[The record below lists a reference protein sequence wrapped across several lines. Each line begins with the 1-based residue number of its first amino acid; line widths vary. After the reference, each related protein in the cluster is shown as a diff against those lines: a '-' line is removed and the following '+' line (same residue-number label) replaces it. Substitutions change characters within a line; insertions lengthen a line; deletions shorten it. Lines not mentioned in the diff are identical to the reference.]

1 MKKNVLPFLA
11 IACLLAAL
19 SCSSD
24 SGPSDPAADSDQVDD
39 YMAGLPAWD
48 SVSPVLAPIGQPEE
62 EETGPTEI
70 EYDLGGSGEIMICN
84 TTPCSITATPEDLVT
99 FNPNVEI
106 LWVGSL
112 IQGDSYLGGL
122 GSMQSIEID
131 QRAPLT
137 ISIDLTFSDNM
148 RVVQHPQKSSVGQ
161 AIGELITAAENAGH
175 QAGSVCVFDK
185 KECYSLDQSML
196 NLGFS
201 AKYGLGAVA
210 GQLSYSQSVEEHT
223 ITAYFKQRMFTVSMD
238 LPSRP
243 SDLFSSDFTQELLD
257 EQVALGNIGPGNL
270 PVYVS
275 SIAYGRIF
283 LMTMTSTHSAT
294 QMMAAL
300 QAKYAS
306 VSGEIEVGL
315 QNVINSSVIHIAA
328 LGGTN
333 EAAAAAIT
341 GSLNDYFTAAAPL
354 TSMVPLS
361 YTLRSVRDN
370 TIAYVSETTDY
381 DMVQCSENNVALY
394 TSYDNWH
401 DAVLAIDAD
410 IVPQSTSGTAMYNA
424 HVVNTLYGDYA
435 ASNVNIGSVLAFHPD
450 YTGIPVGFTLRCLQ
464 TNAQFTYND
473 DDMQS
478 FYRPCLSVGN
488 VDAYENDDFSVAD
501 IAGEGAVSVYAAGI
515 YVGDNG
521 AENGEWLKV
530 YGPDHVLMATFT
542 KEQTPSWP
550 NGAIYVWMGVV
561 SGVPI
566 TEISFDEGSGG
577 DDLCIA
583 NPAFGVLGVAP

>member
-1 MKKNVLPFLA
+1 MKQRVQPFLA
-11 IACLLAAL
+11 MACLLAAL

-24 SGPSDPAADSDQVDD
+24 SKPSGPSSDAGQIDD
-39 YMAGLPAWD
+39 YMASLPTWD
-48 SVSPVLAPIGQPEE
+48 TVSPLLTPVGQPET
-62 EETGPTEI
+62 EETGPAEI
-70 EYDLGGSGEIMICN
+70 DYDLNGQGNIVICK

-148 RVVQHPQKSSVGQ
+148 RVVEHPEKSSVGQ
-161 AIGELITAAENAGH
+161 AIGELITGATNAGH
-175 QAGSVCVFDK
+175 VAGSVCVFDK

-210 GQLSYSQSVEEHT
+210 GQLSYSQSMEEHT

-243 SDLFSSDFTQELLD
+243 SDLFSDTFTQELLD
-257 EQVALGNIGPGNL
+257 EQVAMGNIGPGNL

-283 LMTMTSTHSAT
+283 LMTMTSTHSASA
-294 QMMAAL
+294 MMAAL

-306 VSGEIEVGL
+306 VSGEIEGSL
-315 QNVINSSVIHIAA
+315 QNVIDTSVIHIAA
-328 LGGTN
+328 LGGSN
-333 EAAAAAIT
+333 EAASAAIT

-370 TIAYVSETTDY
+370 TIAYVSETSDY
-381 DMVQCSENNVALY
+381 DMVQCNENVVALY
-394 TSYDNWH
+394 TSFDDWH

-410 IVPQSTSGTAMYNA
+410 IIHQSTSGTTMYYA
-424 HVVNTLYGDYA
+424 HVVNTLYGDYSA
-435 ASNVNIGSVLAFHPD
+435 ANVLIGSVLSFNHAH
-450 YTGIPVGFTLRCLQ
+450 TGTPLDFQLRCLQ
-464 TNAQFTYND
+464 PNSQFTYND
-473 DDMQS
+473 DEMDS
-478 FYRPCLSVGN
+478 HYRPCLSVGN
-488 VDAYENDDFSVAD
+488 VDSYEDDDFSVAAIVPMGD
-501 IAGEGAVSVYAAGI
+501 LSVHAVGI
-515 YVGDNG
+515 NVGDNG
-521 AENGEWLKV
+521 AENGEWLKI

-550 NGAIYVWMGVV
+550 HSATYIWMGVV
-561 SGVPI
+561 SGAPI
-566 TEISFDEGSGG
+566 TEFSFNEGSGS
-577 DDLCIA
+577 DDICIA
-583 NPAFGVLGVAP
+583 NPAFGVLGVEP